1 MLVQFLFS
9 LSFFLLVCFFVF
21 YLLGFLIL
29 RLLNVKLERFEELS
43 LSLTVGLVSFTLL
56 SFILGYLKIR
66 FLSLPI
72 LIFVGFLTFWKF
84 KRELLKPF
92 SWQVWRSFKPLFLLL
107 GVGMPVQLVINFL
120 SGWPYQDG
128 IYFWSSHGHDGIW
141 HLALMEELKDFFPA
155 RIPIF
160 AGEALKNYHYFVDLL
175 MAEFGRLF
183 GFSSLDLYFRLFP
196 IVFSFLIGLNVFVF
210 TYKWQKKKT
219 TGYWAVFF
227 AYLVGSF
234 GYIVTYLQGR
244 TWLGGETIFWV
255 SQGNTI
261 LGNPPHAVSFAVMAA
276 FFFFFF
282 KYLEEKKSSLLVLS
296 VLLAGVL
303 IEFKVYAGVMVLGG
317 LLATGVFEILL
328 KRPLHAI
335 KVFALGLPLSFL
347 VYLPSNAGSSE
358 FLKWQPWWYIRT
370 MVVVPDRLNWI
381 DLEFRRQHYAT
392 RGTWRGFIRSLQME
406 GTAFMI
412 FLLGNLGMRVIG
424 FWEFFKNLV
433 KGIKIS
439 TFNFFFM
446 VCVVGSFVAPLL
458 FLQKG
463 VAWNTIQ
470 FMQYFLFFFGF
481 LGAITANEITTQRK
495 KFQKALLALII
506 VLFSIP
512 TVLGN
517 VIGFSPGHA
526 FSRLPYPE
534 LEALRQLERIS
545 EREDVIL
552 TYPFYKYAYMG
563 YKALPIPLY
572 AWDSTAYVSFFS
584 RRRTYL
590 TDEGQA
596 EILGY
601 PRQAR
606 LDKVKDFFH
615 TGDLKKAQELLREF
629 DIDYLYLVK
638 DEHPLISEGEL
649 GLGKI
654 YENSWSRI
662 YKVK

>member
-1 MLVQFLFS
+1 
-9 LSFFLLVCFFVF
+9 
-21 YLLGFLIL
+21 
-29 RLLNVKLERFEELS
+29 
-43 LSLTVGLVSFTLL
+43 
-56 SFILGYLKIR
+56 
-66 FLSLPI
+66 
-72 LIFVGFLTFWKF
+72 
-84 KRELLKPF
+84 
-92 SWQVWRSFKPLFLLL
+92 
-107 GVGMPVQLVINFL
+107 
-120 SGWPYQDG
+120 
-128 IYFWSSHGHDGIW
+128 
-141 HLALMEELKDFFPA
+141 
-155 RIPIF
+155 
-160 AGEALKNYHYFVDLL
+160 
-175 MAEFGRLF
+175 
-183 GFSSLDLYFRLFP
+183 
-196 IVFSFLIGLNVFVF
+196 
-210 TYKWQKKKT
+210 
-219 TGYWAVFF
+219 
-227 AYLVGSF
+227 
-234 GYIVTYLQGR
+234 
-244 TWLGGETIFWV
+244 
-255 SQGNTI
+255 
-261 LGNPPHAVSFAVMAA
+261 MAA

-282 KYLEEKKSSLLVLS
+282 KYLEEKKSSLLALS

-303 IEFKVYAGVMVLGG
+303 IEFKVYAGVTVLGG

-424 FWEFFKNLV
+424 LWEFFKNLV
-433 KGIKIS
+433 KGVRIS

-446 VCVVGSFVAPLL
+446 VCVVSSFVAPLL

-481 LGAITANEITTQRK
+481 LGAITAEEIASSKRGLAKT
-495 KFQKALLALII
+495 LLIMVI
-506 VLFSIP
+506 VILSIP

-517 VIGFSPGHA
+517 VAGFSPGRA

-534 LEALRQLERIS
+534 LEALKELKNLS
-545 EREDVIL
+545 GREDVIL
-552 TYPFYKYAYMG
+552 TFPREEFAHMAYEV
-563 YKALPIPLY
+563 PIPLY
-572 AWDSTAYVSFFS
+572 AWDSTAYVSFFGQ
-584 RRRTYL
+584 RRTYL

-601 PRQAR
+601 PREER
-606 LDKVKDFFH
+606 LKEVISFFEEENPE
-615 TGDLKKAQELLREF
+615 KAKNLLDRF
-629 DIDYLYLVK
+629 GASWLYLVK
-638 DEHPLISEGEL
+638 NQSFSVEEEAL
-649 GLGKI
+649 GLEGVF
-654 YENSWSRI
+654 ENTWSRI